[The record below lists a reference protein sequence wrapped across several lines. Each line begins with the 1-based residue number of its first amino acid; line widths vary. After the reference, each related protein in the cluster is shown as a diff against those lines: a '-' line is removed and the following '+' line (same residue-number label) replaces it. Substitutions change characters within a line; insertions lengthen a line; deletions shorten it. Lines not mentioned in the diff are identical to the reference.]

1 MSSAGKY
8 QLSKIKQLIDLNG
21 DKVNFELNF
30 FVKSTNNAPFEA
42 IVLDQEALNSE
53 QPIEYKNVDTGELTG
68 NIVWNKNIY
77 KNYFLVLKSKEP
89 CECDVSIE
97 IQEIEPEKPQVIPPE
112 IVRPR
117 APVSA
122 PVQEQPVQK
131 PKRNKKDDDEGSSG
145 GGGGIFRTILIIIA
159 VIFAAYIG
167 YWVYTTYF
175 ANKNAAPAG
184 VGAPQVQLP
193 APQLQLPAP
202 QVQLAAPQAQLPVP
216 QVQLPVPQV
225 QLPVAPPPV
234 SDIVNRLN
242 NLSM

>member
-30 FVKSTNNAPFEA
+30 FVKSANNVPFEA

-97 IQEIEPEKPQVIPPE
+97 IQEIEPEQPQVVPPE
-112 IVRPR
+112 IVR
-117 APVSA
+117 APKPPVA

-131 PKRNKKDDDEGSSG
+131 PKRNKKDDDEGSG

-167 YWVYTTYF
+167 YWVYTNYF
-175 ANKNAAPAG
+175 ANKN
-184 VGAPQVQLP
+184 VAPQIP

-202 QVQLAAPQAQLPVP
+202 QIQVPAP
-216 QVQLPVPQV
+216 QVQLPAPQI
-225 QLPVAPPPV
+225 QLPVQQAPQVVPSVQLAPAPM

>member
-8 QLSKIKQLIDLNG
+8 QLNKIKQLIDLNG

-42 IVLDQEALNSE
+42 IVLDQETLNSE

-77 KNYFLVLKSKEP
+77 KNYLLVLRSKDP
-89 CECDVSIE
+89 CECEVTID
-97 IQEIEPEKPQVIPPE
+97 IQDIEPEEPQVVPPE

-117 APVSA
+117 QQAQVPPAPVRES
-122 PVQEQPVQK
+122 VQK
-131 PKRNKKDDDEGSSG
+131 PQRKKKEDDESSSG
-145 GGGGIFRTILIIIA
+145 GIFKTILIVIA

-167 YWVYTTYF
+167 YWVYTNYF
-175 ANKNAAPAG
+175 ANKNGAAAPASQ
-184 VGAPQVQLP
+184 AQQVQVPQLQLP
-193 APQLQLPAP
+193 TPQLQLPAP
-202 QVQLAAPQAQLPVP
+202 QVQLPTPQVAPQ
-216 QVQLPVPQV
+216 
-225 QLPVAPPPV
+225 VAPQIAPHVAPV
-234 SDIVNRLN
+234 SDIVNRIN